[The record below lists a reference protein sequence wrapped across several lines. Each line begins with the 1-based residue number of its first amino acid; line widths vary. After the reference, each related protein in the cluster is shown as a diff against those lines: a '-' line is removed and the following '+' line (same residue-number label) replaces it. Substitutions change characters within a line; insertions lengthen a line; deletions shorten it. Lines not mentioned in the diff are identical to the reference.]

1 LVSLL
6 SYPGNLAQTGKT
18 GILLAPTFCRVAS
31 ENRVTLSTVSDFD
44 PQLVPIKPA
53 ATVMLIADRPDLQIF
68 MLKRHAKTVFAGG
81 MWVFPGGA
89 VDPED
94 NQLELSHIDIDEA
107 ERLDNSLSEL
117 TRDNLPFYIA
127 AIRESFE
134 ESGILFG
141 FRNNEQHLIDLSD
154 ATMQAHFDSLRQKLN
169 NQKTSFG
176 DILKQ
181 EKLTPALSSLYPVA
195 RWITPLGSPKR
206 FDARFFIAAMPTNQ
220 TPIHDDGEL
229 VRSGWMRPNDILTA
243 CEREEM
249 ILMSPTLRMVR
260 NLAAFTST
268 QGVLQAVSHNLSYER
283 VRVDTTHGNLLLPGE
298 RGYDKASEDI
308 ETGWIRLRPGET

>member
-1 LVSLL
+1 
-6 SYPGNLAQTGKT
+6 
-18 GILLAPTFCRVAS
+18 
-31 ENRVTLSTVSDFD
+31 
-44 PQLVPIKPA
+44 
-53 ATVMLIADRPDLQIF
+53 MLIADRPDLQIF

-81 MWVFPGGA
+81 MWVFPGGG

-94 NQLELSHIDIDEA
+94 NQIGLNQTDVNESEDPG
-107 ERLDNSLSEL
+107 SLPSE
-117 TRDNLPFYIA
+117 TNADSLPFYIA

-141 FRNNEQHLIDLSD
+141 FRDDEQHLIDLSD
-154 ATMQAHFDSLRQKLN
+154 DKTRTHFDSLRQKLN
-169 NQKTSFG
+169 SQQTNFA
-176 DILKQ
+176 DILRQ
-181 EKLTPALSSLYPVA
+181 ERLTPALSSLHSVA

-206 FDARFFIAAMPTNQ
+206 FDARFFIAAMPANQ

-229 VRSGWMRPNDILTA
+229 VNSDWMRPNDILTA
-243 CEREEM
+243 CEQEKM
-249 ILMSPTLRMVR
+249 VLMSPTLRMVR

-268 QGVLQAVSHNLSYER
+268 QAVLRSVSRDLSYER

-298 RGYDKASEDI
+298 QGYDKASEDI